1 MFIQSDRQK
10 TKGLESMKTTIRRI
24 SEATGFS
31 AATISNALNRKKG
44 VNPRTAEEIFKTA
57 SEMGYLQAAQQR
69 KIHFVMYRTNGRIT
83 DDTPFFTMMMDGFQ
97 SECRRRGYDM
107 GINYLD
113 RRAADFKSQL
123 DVLLEDRDSLVAL
136 MGAELMD
143 QDLHYF
149 SRARCRIVTLDYWSE
164 DLPYSGIITNN
175 SESARTAVNYL
186 VEKGHRRLGY
196 LRGDF
201 RIKAFKLREAG
212 YRAALAEQGIPYDPG
227 YTVTVSTTMDGAYRD
242 MLAYLK
248 KKPGLAG
255 AYFADND
262 MIALGCMKALQ
273 ECGIQIPG
281 DVSLIGFDDLPFC
294 DIVSPGLTSLR
305 VPKQELGQMAVRRL
319 LDIVEEGMDTKTQTL
334 VSTRFV
340 ERDSVSDAN
349 GSDTIQYGAAMG
361 SS

>member
-1 MFIQSDRQK
+1 
-10 TKGLESMKTTIRRI
+10 MKTTIRRI

-69 KIHFVMYRTNGRIT
+69 KIHFVMYRTNGLIT

-107 GINYLD
+107 VINYLD

-196 LRGDF
+196 LRGDY

-248 KKPGLAG
+248 KKPGLAD

-294 DIVSPGLTSLR
+294 DIVSPRLTSLR

-319 LDIVEEGMDTKTQTL
+319 LDIAEEGMDTKTQTL

-340 ERDSVSDAN
+340 ERDSVRDAN

>member
-1 MFIQSDRQK
+1 
-10 TKGLESMKTTIRRI
+10 MKTTIRRI

-69 KIHFVMYRTNGRIT
+69 KIHFVMYRTNGLIT

-107 GINYLD
+107 VINYLD

-242 MLAYLK
+242 MLA
-248 KKPGLAG
+248 
-255 AYFADND
+255 
-262 MIALGCMKALQ
+262 
-273 ECGIQIPG
+273 
-281 DVSLIGFDDLPFC
+281 
-294 DIVSPGLTSLR
+294 
-305 VPKQELGQMAVRRL
+305 
-319 LDIVEEGMDTKTQTL
+319 
-334 VSTRFV
+334 
-340 ERDSVSDAN
+340 
-349 GSDTIQYGAAMG
+349 
-361 SS
+361 

>member
-1 MFIQSDRQK
+1 
-10 TKGLESMKTTIRRI
+10 
-24 SEATGFS
+24 
-31 AATISNALNRKKG
+31 
-44 VNPRTAEEIFKTA
+44 
-57 SEMGYLQAAQQR
+57 
-69 KIHFVMYRTNGRIT
+69 
-83 DDTPFFTMMMDGFQ
+83 
-97 SECRRRGYDM
+97 
-107 GINYLD
+107 
-113 RRAADFKSQL
+113 
-123 DVLLEDRDSLVAL
+123 

-248 KKPGLAG
+248 KKPGLAD

>member
-1 MFIQSDRQK
+1 M
-10 TKGLESMKTTIRRI
+10 
-24 SEATGFS
+24 
-31 AATISNALNRKKG
+31 
-44 VNPRTAEEIFKTA
+44 V
-57 SEMGYLQAAQQR
+57 
-69 KIHFVMYRTNGRIT
+69 
-83 DDTPFFTMMMDGFQ
+83 
-97 SECRRRGYDM
+97 
-107 GINYLD
+107 INYLD

-212 YRAALAEQGIPYDPG
+212 YRA
-227 YTVTVSTTMDGAYRD
+227 
-242 MLAYLK
+242 YLK
-248 KKPGLAG
+248 KKPGLAD

-349 GSDTIQYGAAMG
+349 GSDTIQYVAAMG
-361 SS
+361 RS